1 MGLIKA
7 AAGAIGGTMAD
18 QWLDYFYCEA
28 LDKDVLMAKGQ
39 KRASDRSSNKKGE
52 DNVRHSDTVYAVNLY
67 ILLSKKPAHFVNCRA
82 RRGSVG

>member
-28 LDKDVLMAKGQ
+28 LDKDVLMAKG
-39 KRASDRSSNKKGE
+39 
-52 DNVRHSDTVYAVNLY
+52 
-67 ILLSKKPAHFVNCRA
+67 
-82 RRGSVG
+82 